1 MVAVEAALT
10 YPHKPGTVRDSRPPR
25 FPSGPLYILSNWAR
39 APRLSQARVPEREK
53 FLLSTNRRRFLR
65 SLSRTAIVLALDDVL
80 GLAQPA
86 FGQQQPEQPKGSAR
100 QSYAAEAR
108 PAPRGAYSP
117 VTGTPLGVQF
127 VDVAKQAGLN
137 AETIFG
143 GEHRNK
149 YLLETTGCGVAFFD
163 YDQDDWLDIFLV
175 NGSRLEGFPHGLE
188 PVCHLFKNNRDG
200 TFTDVTVKAGLARS
214 GWGQACCVGDY
225 NNDGWNDLFVSY
237 YGQNAL
243 FRNNGN
249 GTFSEVTTEAGLLQ
263 DRLRWNS
270 GCSFLDYDK
279 DGHLDLFVGNYIDL
293 DLKTTPTPED
303 ANCTY
308 KGIVVAC
315 GPPGLQG
322 GKNILYHNNG
332 DGTFRDV
339 SEKAGIWGTLG
350 TYALSCGVADLD
362 QDGWPD
368 IYVAND
374 STSATLYLN
383 QKDGTFKD
391 QAVEAGVAYSPDG
404 KPQAG
409 MGVSIGDYN
418 RDGLFDIVK
427 TNFAGDTDS
436 LYMNLGDGSFDD
448 RTYQAGLGI
457 NTRLL
462 GWGVSF
468 IDVDNDGWLD
478 ILVANGHVYPEV
490 DGTQVD
496 AAYAERKYLYRNL
509 RNGQFED
516 MSMLVGSGLTTPAK
530 ARGFAVGDYDN
541 DGDLD
546 AVVNCVNS
554 VPQLLRCD
562 STLNRSWVKIRLVG
576 KKSNRTAIGARIK
589 VVAQT
594 GSPVPTVKGESPP
607 QPDRAAP
614 RPTTLTQIEEVKS
627 CNGYYSASDLRI
639 HFGLNEAKK
648 IDLLEVLWPSG
659 LVDTLKDLDVNRLYV
674 LEEGGKILK
683 NEILR
688 SVKPR

>member
-1 MVAVEAALT
+1 MGASHVGKGAGAEV
-10 YPHKPGTVRDSRPPR
+10 
-25 FPSGPLYILSNWAR
+25 
-39 APRLSQARVPEREK
+39 EK
-53 FLLSTNRRRFLR
+53 FLLPTNRRGFLK
-65 SLSRTAIVLALDDVL
+65 SLSRTALVLSLEDVL
-80 GLAQPA
+80 GLARPA
-86 FGQQQPEQPKGSAR
+86 FGFAAQQTQEKPKGSAR
-100 QSYAAEAR
+100 QSYSAEAR
-108 PAPRGAYSP
+108 PAPKGVYSP
-117 VTGTPLGVQF
+117 VSGTPLGVQF
-127 VDVAKQAGLN
+127 VDVAKEAGLN
-137 AETIFG
+137 VETIFG

-175 NGSRLEGFPHGLE
+175 NGWRLEGFPKGQE

-200 TFTDVTVKAGLARS
+200 TFTDVTIKAGLARS

-237 YGQNAL
+237 YGQNSL
-243 FRNNGN
+243 FRNNGD
-249 GTFSEVTTEAGLLQ
+249 GTFTDVTKEAGLLQ

-270 GCSFLDYDK
+270 GCAFLDYDK

-308 KGIVVAC
+308 KGIIVAC
-315 GPPGLQG
+315 GPPGLEG
-322 GKNILYHNNG
+322 GKNLLYHNNG

-339 SEKAGIWGTLG
+339 SEKAGMWGTLG

-362 QDGWPD
+362 EDGWPD

-374 STSATLYLN
+374 STSATFYQN

-391 QAVEAGVAYSPDG
+391 QAIEAGVAYSPDG

-409 MGVSIGDYN
+409 MGVSIGDFN
-418 RDGLFDIVK
+418 RDGLLDIVK

-468 IDVDNDGWLD
+468 IDFDNDGWLD
-478 ILVANGHVYPEV
+478 IMVANGHVYPEV

-516 MSMLVGSGLTTPAK
+516 VSMMGGSGITAAAK
-530 ARGFAVGDYDN
+530 ARGFAVGDFDN

-546 AVVNCVNS
+546 AVVNCVNA

-562 STLNRSWVKIRLVG
+562 STLNRSWVKVRLVG
-576 KKSNRTAIGARIK
+576 KKSNRTGIGARIK

-594 GSPVPTVKGESPP
+594 GSPVLSAKP
-607 QPDRAAP
+607 AAP
-614 RPTTLTQIEEVKS
+614 GQPVPLAQVEEVRS
-627 CNGYYSASDLRI
+627 CNGYFSASDLRI
-639 HFGLNEAKK
+639 HFGLNEAKRV
-648 IDLLEVLWPSG
+648 DLVEVRWPSG
-659 LVDTLKDLDVNRLYV
+659 VVDTLKDLDVNRLYV
-674 LEEGGKILK
+674 IEEGGKILK
-683 NEILR
+683 NDALAWA
-688 SVKPR
+688 KKG

>member
-1 MVAVEAALT
+1 MSFT
-10 YPHKPGTVRDSRPPR
+10 RRG
-25 FPSGPLYILSNWAR
+25 
-39 APRLSQARVPEREK
+39 
-53 FLLSTNRRRFLR
+53 FLK
-65 SLSRTAIVLALDDVL
+65 SLSRTALVLSLEDVL
-80 GLAQPA
+80 QLAHPI
-86 FGQQQPEQPKGSAR
+86 FGQQQGQKSSAR
-100 QSYAAEAR
+100 QSYQAQAR
-108 PAPRGAYSP
+108 PAPKGPPSP
-117 VTGTPLGVQF
+117 VVGTPLGVQF
-127 VDVAKQAGLN
+127 VDVAREAGLN
-137 AETIFG
+137 VETVFG

-149 YLLETTGCGVAFFD
+149 YLLETTGCGAAFFD
-163 YDQDDWLDIFLV
+163 YDQDDWVDIFLV
-175 NGSRLEGFPHGLE
+175 NGWRLEGFPKGHE

-200 TFTDVTVKAGLARS
+200 TFTDVTMKAGLARS

-249 GTFSEVTTEAGLLQ
+249 GTFTDVTKESGLLQ
-263 DRLRWNS
+263 NRLRWNS
-270 GCSFLDYDK
+270 GCTFLDYDK

-293 DLKTTPTPED
+293 DLKTTPLPED

-315 GPPGLQG
+315 GPPGLEG
-322 GKNILYHNNG
+322 GKNLLYHNKG
-332 DGTFRDV
+332 DGTFEDV
-339 SEKAGIWGTLG
+339 SQKAGMWGTLG
-350 TYALSCGVADLD
+350 TYALSCGAADLD
-362 QDGWPD
+362 NTGYPN

-374 STSATLYLN
+374 STSATYYVN

-391 QAVEAGVAYSPDG
+391 QAIEAGVAYSPDG

-409 MGVSIGDYN
+409 MGVSLGDYN
-418 RDGLFDIVK
+418 RDGLMDIVK

-436 LYMNLGDGSFDD
+436 LYLNLGEGSFDD

-468 IDVDNDGWLD
+468 IDIDNDGWLD

-496 AAYAERKYLYRNL
+496 ASYAERKYLYRNL
-509 RNGQFED
+509 RQGQFED
-516 MSMLVGSGLTTPAK
+516 VSMSGGAGIRANAK

-546 AVVNCVNS
+546 AVVNCVNA

-562 STLNRSWVKIRLVG
+562 AAPGQASTLNRSWVKIRLVG
-576 KKSNRTAIGARIK
+576 TKSNKTGIGARIK

-594 GSPVPTVKGESPP
+594 GTGLVAGKTVP
-607 QPDRAAP
+607 
-614 RPTTLTQIEEVKS
+614 TLTQIEDVKS

-639 HFGLNEAKK
+639 HFGLGEAKK
-648 IDLLEVLWPSG
+648 IDLVQINWPSG
-659 LVDTLKDLDVNRLYV
+659 AVDALKDLDVNRLYV
-674 LEEGGKILK
+674 VEEGGKLLK
-683 NEILR
+683 NEALVAAKKR
-688 SVKPR
+688 S